1 MEKFTATN
9 KGVQA
14 RQVKARGEDA
24 LVYEI
29 ETDGQ
34 PAKLTTWKKE
44 QADIAAALSGH
55 VCDFTYTAV
64 QKGNYTNYYLDAVV
78 AVPNTVTSGDLHQTA
93 VAHARMDNIPVSN
106 GNGSSVSPDQKYR
119 GRLSNMNGVLQYAA
133 AAGLDQEG
141 IFELFEQVQN
151 VVDGASLAKE
161 PSW

>member
-1 MEKFTATN
+1 MEKFTALN

-44 QADIAAALSGH
+44 QADIAAALAGN

-78 AVPNTVTSGDLHQTA
+78 AVPNTVTTTEGGSVHE
-93 VAHARMDNIPVSN
+93 IPVSKSN
-106 GNGSSVSPDQKYR
+106 GNGGGSVSPDQKYR